1 MKKRPARTVKAK
13 PPVKPKAAPVNWGAI
28 AGVAVVVLAVL
39 AGVVALLSKPEP
51 HAERRIINDYVD
63 AVCEHVLDKLAA
75 ANDGDLTG
83 EQALKII
90 ETSIPIV
97 QKHTWKPVT
106 DKLTGLQVDG
116 VFDQE
121 KLAKAIDETREGLQS
136 CKQ

>member
-1 MKKRPARTVKAK
+1 MKKRPARTVK
-13 PPVKPKAAPVNWGAI
+13 PKAAPVNWRAI
-28 AGVAVVVLAVL
+28 AGVAVVVIAAL
-39 AGVVALLSKPEP
+39 AGVMALLSKPEP
-51 HAERRIINDYVD
+51 HAERKIVNDYVD

-121 KLAKAIDETREGLQS
+121 KLAEAIAETREGLQS